1 MAFVSW
7 VYSGYVA
14 AAPLQCLWCCS
25 TVFAVFSAN
34 HSDIFA
40 LCVWIYLDRV
50 YFRLLYYAVLLRI
63 II

>member
-7 VYSGYVA
+7 VYSSYVA
-14 AAPLQCLWCCS
+14 AAPLQCLWCFS
-25 TVFAVFSAN
+25 TVFAVFGAN

-40 LCVWIYLDRV
+40 LCVWICLDRV